1 MEYYNVPQ
9 VSHHVDYEYVVAFGP
24 GSHHELVIREL
35 DFWIVFAEP
44 ESREGLTEFYRKHLS
59 PHLATLSAQV
69 PAPVA
74 ELLKGLA
81 AGKSRRELRKAA
93 LEAAGS

>member
-1 MEYYNVPQ
+1 MAYYNVPK
-9 VSHHVDYEYVVAFGP
+9 VSNPVEYEYVVAFGP
-24 GSHHELVIREL
+24 GTHYELVVREL
-35 DFWIVFAEP
+35 DFWVVFAEP
-44 ESREGLTEFYRKHLS
+44 EAREGLIEFYRNHLA
-59 PHLATLSAQV
+59 PHLAALSAQV